1 MVVIQVTF
9 LVFKPGLDIRIF
21 KLWYDSFEEKS
32 INPSIH
38 PSIHPSITFIRY
50 AQSKRLENSSEEHLS
65 LKYQL
70 DLFSNCK
77 F

>member
-38 PSIHPSITFIRY
+38 PSITFIRY